1 MIQMIR
7 DLARSRFEED
17 LIDARARTV
26 TRNLYTSIEP
36 IPYEVFASGIRQL
49 AKAGLISAERLPQ
62 ILARVVVD

>member
-36 IPYEVFASGIRQL
+36 IPYEVFASG
-49 AKAGLISAERLPQ
+49 LPQ